1 MPRSMTGFGAGSAAG
16 GGVRV
21 EVEAR
26 SVNARALKV
35 SLRAPPGLSAH
46 EADLESLVRRSTARG
61 TVTLTVRI
69 ESTDPGKAIR
79 VRPEVVEGAVRALAP
94 LRKRGLVAGTL
105 SMDAVPLLPGALESK
120 SDEPLRPAEWR
131 AVKRAAER
139 ALAALHMMRAR
150 EAAHLVREFRRV
162 LARMRRSLDV
172 VRRRAPAVAAEQ
184 RDKLRARVDALL
196 RDAGVKLDDASLA
209 REVALL
215 ADRSDVSEE
224 LARLA
229 AHVREFGGYLSRD
242 GAIGRTLEFLAQ
254 EMLREANTIGSKSAD
269 VAVTR
274 AVIALKSDI
283 DRLKEQVANL
293 E

>member
-26 SVNARALKV
+26 SVNARSLKV
-35 SLRAPPGLSAH
+35 GFRAPPGLAAH
-46 EADLESLVRRSTARG
+46 EADLEALVRRSMARG
-61 TVTLTVRI
+61 SVTLTVRI
-69 ESTDPGKAIR
+69 ERTDPGESIR
-79 VRPEVVEGAVRALAP
+79 VRREVVEGAVRALAP
-94 LRKRGLVAGTL
+94 LRKRGLVTGSL
-105 SMDAVPLLPGALESK
+105 SMDAVPLLPGAIESK
-120 SDEPLRPAEWR
+120 SDAPLRPAEWR
-131 AVKRAAER
+131 AVKRAAEK
-139 ALAALHMMRAR
+139 ALAALDAMRAR

-162 LARMRRSLDV
+162 LARMGRSLEAL
-172 VRRRAPAVAAEQ
+172 RRRAPAVAAEQ
-184 RDKLRARVDALL
+184 RDRLRARVDALL
-196 RDAGVKLDDASLA
+196 RDAGVKLDDAALA

-215 ADRSDVSEE
+215 ADRCDVSEE
-224 LARLA
+224 LARLD
-229 AHVREFGGYLSRD
+229 AHVREFGGYLARD
-242 GAIGRTLEFLAQ
+242 GEIGRTLDFLAQ